1 MQHTVHSFDTE
12 LRELSLKIAEMGSF
26 AEQQV
31 ADAVEAVVSRDAALA
46 ERITAADHRIDALQH
61 AIEEKAVAAMARRQ
75 PVGSDLR
82 EIVGALRISNDLAH
96 IGNLALSNA
105 ARVET
110 LANSLPSN
118 APLLQIEQMAKL
130 VLKQM
135 RDVFQ
140 SYAHR
145 DIAQALEVWR
155 NDQEIDALHSSLF
168 RELLTYMME
177 DNHTIT
183 ICTQLLF
190 CAKNIERIGDH
201 ITNIAESVYYIVEG
215 RPLPNERPKADTTST
230 QGRLAL
236 A

>member
-1 MQHTVHSFDTE
+1 MQHTVHAFDAE

-31 ADAVEAVVSRDAALA
+31 ADAIEAVVKRDAALA
-46 ERITAADHRIDALQH
+46 KRITAADHHIDALQR
-61 AIEEKAVAAMARRQ
+61 AIEEKAVGAMARRQ

-96 IGNLALSNA
+96 IGNLASSNA
-105 ARVET
+105 TRVQT
-110 LANSLPSN
+110 LADALPSDE
-118 APLLQIEQMAKL
+118 PLLQIEHMAKL

-135 RDVFQ
+135 RDVFH
-140 SYAHR
+140 SYVHR

-177 DNHTIT
+177 DSHTIT

-201 ITNIAESVYYIVEG
+201 ITNIAESIYYIMEG
-215 RPLPNERPKADTTST
+215 RPLPNDRPKADTTST

-236 A
+236 G

>member
-1 MQHTVHSFDTE
+1 MHTVHAFDAE

-31 ADAVEAVVSRDAALA
+31 ADAVEAVVKRDAALA
-46 ERITAADHRIDALQH
+46 ERIIATDHHIDSLQR
-61 AIEEKAVAAMARRQ
+61 AIEEKAVVAMARRQ

-82 EIVGALRISNDLAH
+82 EIVGALRISSDLAH

-105 ARVET
+105 ARVQT
-110 LANSLPSN
+110 LADGLPSDE
-118 APLLQIEQMAKL
+118 PLLQIEHMAKL

-135 RDVFQ
+135 RDVFH

-177 DNHTIT
+177 NHTIT

-215 RPLPNERPKADTTST
+215 RPLPNDRPKADTTST